1 MSPPE
6 EDRVM
11 IGAVIWSLAPLA
23 GAIIAAVLALTA
35 GGTP

>member
-11 IGAVIWSLAPLA
+11 LGAVIWSLVPIA
-23 GAIIAAVLALTA
+23 GAILAAILALTA
-35 GGTP
+35 GGAP